1 MSDRPALWFPL
12 ILLAALAAL
21 TTWLDFE
28 VRSNLTEAANRDR
41 HDPDTILHDFSTRQ
55 TGKTGALEVTVKAKT
70 LRHFMDDGSTEMEAP
85 QVEHRD
91 AKGNTLSVHSDRGR
105 SSGDRKTLEFEGRV
119 TLRQGG
125 ATKSPATLETSYLKL
140 LPDRRLAST
149 DRDVRIQSA
158 GTLITGHGLDF
169 DMDARTLK
177 LRSRVKVTYQP
188 ASQHAAKVPASA
200 SRRPDRRAAGR
211 RSA

>member
-12 ILLAALAAL
+12 VLLAALAAL

-28 VRSNLTEAANRDR
+28 VRSSMTETASRDR
-41 HDPDTILHDFSTRQ
+41 HDPDTILHNFSTRQ
-55 TGKTGALEVTVKAKT
+55 TGKSGAVELTLKAKR
-70 LRHFMDDGSTEMEAP
+70 LRHYMDDGSTDMEAP

-91 AKGNTLSVHSDRGR
+91 AKGNTLSVRGDRGQA
-105 SSGDRKTLEFEGRV
+105 SGDRKTLEFEGRV

-125 ATKSPATLETSYLKL
+125 AVKSPATLETSSLKV
-140 LPDRRLAST
+140 LPDKRFVTT
-149 DRDVRIQSA
+149 DRAVRITSP

-169 DMDARTLK
+169 DMNARTLK

-188 ASQHAAKVPASA
+188 PSRHASNSPSPAP
-200 SRRPDRRAAGR
+200 RRPDRSAARHRAG
-211 RSA
+211 

>member
-12 ILLAALAAL
+12 VLLAALAAL

-28 VRSNLTEAANRDR
+28 VRNSMTEAASRDR

-55 TGKTGALEVTVKAKT
+55 TGKSGAVELTLKAKR
-70 LRHFMDDGSTEMEAP
+70 LQHYMDDGSTDMEMP

-91 AKGNTLSVHSDRGR
+91 AKGNTLNVRSDSGR

-119 TLRQGG
+119 KLRQGG
-125 ATKSPATLETSYLKL
+125 AAKSPVTLETSYLKV
-140 LPDRRLAST
+140 LPDRRFAST
-149 DRDVRIQSA
+149 DQAVRIASA
-158 GTLITGHGLDF
+158 NTLITGHGLDF
-169 DMDARTLK
+169 DMNARTLK

-188 ASQHAAKVPASA
+188 PGRHAAKAPIS
-200 SRRPDRRAAGR
+200 SPRRPDRSAAGR
-211 RSA
+211 RAG

>member
-12 ILLAALAAL
+12 VLLAALALL

-28 VRSNLTEAANRDR
+28 VRSSMTEASRRDR
-41 HDPDTILHDFSTRQ
+41 HDPDTILHEFSTRQ
-55 TGKTGALEVTVKAKT
+55 TDKTGAVELVLKAKR
-70 LRHFMDDGSTEMEAP
+70 LRHYMDDGSADMELP

-91 AKGNTLSVHSDRGR
+91 TKGNTLSVRSDRGR

-125 ATKSPATLETSYLKL
+125 AVKSPVTLQTGYLKV
-140 LPDRRLAST
+140 LPEKRFATT
-149 DRDVRIQSA
+149 DQAVRIDSA
-158 GTLITGHGLDF
+158 NTLITGHGLDF
-169 DMDARTLK
+169 DMSARTLK

-188 ASQHAAKVPASA
+188 TGRHAAKASTPAP
-200 SRRPDRRAAGR
+200 RRPDRSAAGR
-211 RSA
+211 RAG

>member
-12 ILLAALAAL
+12 VLLAALALL

-28 VRSNLTEAANRDR
+28 VRRGMTEAADRDR
-41 HDPDTILHDFSTRQ
+41 HDPDTILHNFSTRQ
-55 TGKTGALEVTVKAKT
+55 TGKTGALELTLAAKT
-70 LRHFMDDGSTEMEAP
+70 LRRYMDDGSTEMEAP
-85 QVEHRD
+85 LVEHRD
-91 AKGNTLSVHSDRGR
+91 AKGNILNVRAESGR

-125 ATKSPATLETSYLKL
+125 AAKSPATLETSYLRVQ
-140 LPDRRLAST
+140 PDRRFAST
-149 DRDVRIQSA
+149 DRAVRITSA

-169 DMDARTLK
+169 DMNARTLK

-188 ASQHAAKVPASA
+188 PSRHAAKTPSPPP
-200 SRRPDRRAAGR
+200 RRPDRSAAGR
-211 RSA
+211 RAG

>member
-12 ILLAALAAL
+12 VLLAALAAL

-28 VRSNLTEAANRDR
+28 LRSSMTEAASRDR
-41 HDPDTILHDFSTRQ
+41 HDPDTILHNFSTRQ
-55 TGKTGALEVTVKAKT
+55 TGRAGAVELTLKAKQ
-70 LRHFMDDGSTEMEAP
+70 LRHYMDDGSTDMDAL

-91 AKGNTLSVHSDRGR
+91 AKGNTLSVRGDHGK

-125 ATKSPATLETSYLKL
+125 AAKSPATLETSYLKV
-140 LPDRRLAST
+140 LPDKRFATT
-149 DRDVRIQSA
+149 DQAVRITSP

-169 DMDARTLK
+169 DMNARKLK
-177 LRSRVKVTYQP
+177 LRSRVKITYLP
-188 ASQHAAKVPASA
+188 PSRHASTPTSP
-200 SRRPDRRAAGR
+200 SPRRPARGAAGR
-211 RSA
+211 RAA